1 LEGRVHRYEGHSL
14 EATTRP
20 IRSLAALGA
29 RVLITTCAAGSLYD
43 VAPGTLFLIE
53 DHLNLMDDNPL
64 RAMRAGYE
72 GSARFLE
79 MADAYDHELRTSAV
93 AAAQRAA
100 IPLERG
106 VLACVSGPVYET
118 AAEAEMLRR
127 LGAQAVNMSVVPEVI
142 AARGLKQRVLG
153 LA

>member
-1 LEGRVHRYEGHSL
+1 
-14 EATTRP
+14 
-20 IRSLAALGA
+20 
-29 RVLITTCAAGSLYD
+29 
-43 VAPGTLFLIE
+43 
-53 DHLNLMDDNPL
+53 MDDNPL

-153 LA
+153 LAVLTNRSGVAVGHSQVLAIAEDSCKTITCLLDGLFERFPT